1 MISLGSRDARKG
13 LGLGFVSGSEMEE
26 NDLEE
31 GETFSYHNDDYSTI
45 DPDVSLSYIDEKLQ
59 DVLGHFQKDFEGGVS
74 AENLGAKFGGYGSFL
89 PSHQRSPV
97 LSHPRTPLKV
107 HNTPRSPN
115 KLHPEGGRHNSKSP
129 ASASL
134 LMKHG
139 QASATAS
146 LPMPRAS
153 INDSEKDV
161 GVSFAPCAEE
171 ATSGCEHGENYAHP
185 SDQKILKVR
194 IKVGSDNLSTRKNA
208 DIYSGLGLD
217 ISPASSLDDIHTESE
232 VFSREHQDGADESP
246 ISILQIMT
254 SFPVHGDSLLSPLP
268 DDLYYLTEKEKRH
281 RESKPRCLQKGGQ
294 ESSNGSDSARG
305 SDKVLGEKKPKLFEK
320 KSYSVELRNLN
331 DEDTQNGIGFLLKKE
346 TDTETLD
353 CEELVANALKLPL
366 LSNSYSKVVDSEKGN
381 ARVVDNFWVAN
392 KVKEESFS
400 EMLKQETVEAVSTQE
415 IGLVEKRNGKAASA
429 CKVWEDKKVNSDGD
443 ILVYPKKE
451 SNVKVEKA
459 DVSAKVNSNVSKV
472 SKAQN
477 ADPVDPLEEKASKKA
492 TSHAEDDMLLASGKE
507 YSSSGEKK
515 KSKGSQS
522 YSAQGAEAPKDSL
535 RMDSSFVPKNRK
547 STHANYYLSKSEME
561 DSKLQK
567 DNGKARNNRYRDF
580 FGDIELEQED
590 NDVDSE
596 EMLSIG
602 RPKDFEAV
610 EKSKF
615 ASNGKS
621 KEMLNG
627 KKVDKPAAS
636 ETYSR
641 SALNATPC
649 SGNGSVADAA
659 PGTLG
664 SLVKEDWVCC
674 DKCQKWRLLPLGTNP
689 DSLPEKWLCSMLSWL
704 PGMNRCSVSEEETTK
719 ALIAMY
725 QVPVPENLNNQH
737 GHPSGVLP
745 GLSLADA
752 SHFGQNRQNLGFHA
766 VPSCGKKNDTKDVS
780 TALGQ
785 VGPAQPPNSAK
796 KNPQAA
802 VKSRSLNGAN
812 QFSPANVIQPMY
824 LSSSSVLE
832 KHQHK
837 LKEKHKSLEQHSDGG
852 ETKSCKIKSKR
863 GNDQG
868 CFRISKKVKID
879 RMHGTGEDWMP
890 DHDGLVGKG
899 GPSSSSGLS
908 VKASEKYRHKYN
920 DHSAKD
926 TKCEANSST
935 KGPRR
940 DPKDQ
945 VQVTGDDGCLYLEK
959 LGDKDIIRKRK
970 MNENEDA
977 HVYTASLLS
986 GHLPRDR
993 KDFLEQSS
1001 EDIHRKEK
1009 KARVSKSERKETS
1022 ASKGSG
1028 GAAKKV
1034 SSTKDQ
1040 QLGRELGSSLS
1051 QRSLDG
1057 TDSLRRDL
1065 RSVRSSQAATSSSS
1079 KVSGSRK
1086 TKTNMQEAKGSPVES
1101 VSSSPLR
1108 FSNPDK
1114 STSTKRS
1121 LEGKF
1126 FFGDSGTPRRCSD
1139 GEDDRGSNRF
1149 GTVRKDETF
1158 VNNQGSLE
1166 SFVVDFQER
1175 DMGHLADSE
1184 ANIQIE
1190 PSPTFANRHFANDG
1204 TETLGND
1211 TQCLC
1216 KPHSSDQHCGEEREN
1231 DKQYHANVS
1240 HRRKSGKGTSAG
1252 SKGKHGIFTSELDKS
1267 KIKISGSRNESIDH
1281 TPFEEKSRGGK
1292 NRVREKSVVNNSD
1305 KVENNFVGKKEPA
1318 GKVGNENSKR
1328 ASQSKF
1334 GGIGGLDVKL
1344 DAVSSHDHKQDMRL
1358 DRDERSSKR
1367 YLSEKTDR
1375 AEVSG
1380 RGKSHPLPPSGRGQ
1394 NERVTHSPY
1403 LNSGSQKENGGS
1415 SLLIDASEGGD
1426 ELKAPK
1432 QIYKSENQ
1440 NGNQMIRSRHP
1451 TINGHKV
1458 RDAEAPSPVRRE
1470 SSNQAMNA
1478 VKEAKDLKHLADRL
1492 KNSGSSA
1499 ESTGLYFEAAVKFLH
1514 GASLLESSNGESA
1527 KQGEMI
1533 QSMQMYS
1540 STAKLCKFC
1549 AHEYEKSKDMAA
1561 AALAYK
1567 CMEVAYMRVIYFSHT
1582 STNRDQH
1589 ELQAALQI
1597 VPPGE
1602 SPSSSASDVDNL
1614 INPATL
1620 DKVPLAKGIS
1630 SPQVAGNHVIIARNR
1645 PSFVR
1650 LLNFAQDVNSAM
1662 DASRKSRTAF
1672 TAANLRK
1679 EEPQYREGITS
1690 VKTALDFNFQDVVG
1704 FLHLVRLAMEAIG
1717 H

>member
-1 MISLGSRDARKG
+1 MHGGRLMGCLETGQKLAIAVGLGRDARKG
-13 LGLGFVSGSEMEE
+13 LGLGFVSGLEMEE
-26 NDLEE
+26 TDLEE
-31 GETFSYHNDDYSTI
+31 GETFSYHNDAYSTI

-129 ASASL
+129 SSASL
-134 LMKHG
+134 LVKHG

-146 LPMPRAS
+146 LPLRRAS

-171 ATSGCEHGENYAHP
+171 ATSGCEHGENHAHP
-185 SDQKILKVR
+185 SDQKTLKVR

-232 VFSREHQDGADESP
+232 GFSREHQDGADESP
-246 ISILQIMT
+246 ISILQA
-254 SFPVHGDSLLSPLP
+254 SSQHYLLHGDSLLSPLP
-268 DDLYYLTEKEKRH
+268 DDLYYLTEKEKRQGE
-281 RESKPRCLQKGGQ
+281 RKPRCLQKGGQ
-294 ESSNGSDSARG
+294 ESSNGSDSAR
-305 SDKVLGEKKPKLFEK
+305 SNDKVLGEKKPKLFEK
-320 KSYSVELRNLN
+320 NSYSVELRNHN

-366 LSNSYSKVVDSEKGN
+366 LSNSYSRVVDSEKGN

-429 CKVWEDKKVNSDGD
+429 SKVWEDKKVNSDSD
-443 ILVYPKKE
+443 TLVYPKKE

-507 YSSSGEKK
+507 YSSSGETK

-522 YSAQGAEAPKDSL
+522 YSAQGAEVPKDSL
-535 RMDSSFVPKNRK
+535 RMDFSFVPKNRK

-580 FGDIELEQED
+580 FGDIELEKED

-602 RPKDFEAV
+602 RPKDFETV

-615 ASNGKS
+615 ASDGKS

-627 KKVDKPAAS
+627 KKMDKPAAS

-689 DSLPEKWLCSMLSWL
+689 DSLPEKWLCSMLNWL
-704 PGMNRCSVSEEETTK
+704 PGMNRCSVNEEETTK

-737 GHPSGVLP
+737 GHPNCVLP

-766 VPSCGKKNDTKDVS
+766 VPSCGKKNGTKDVS

-785 VGPAQPPNSAK
+785 VGPAQLPNSAK

-837 LKEKHKSLEQHSDGG
+837 LKEKHKSLERHSDGG

-863 GNDQG
+863 SNDQD

-879 RMHGTGEDWMP
+879 GMHGTGEDWMP

-899 GPSSSSGLS
+899 GPSTSSGLS
-908 VKASEKYRHKYN
+908 VKASENYRHKYN

-926 TKCEANSST
+926 TKCVRQIAAQKVLVEIQKIKS
-935 KGPRR
+935 R
-940 DPKDQ
+940 
-945 VQVTGDDGCLYLEK
+945 LLEMM
-959 LGDKDIIRKRK
+959 D
-970 MNENEDA
+970 
-977 HVYTASLLS
+977 VSSLLS
-986 GHLPRDR
+986 GRLPRDR

-1034 SSTKDQ
+1034 SRTKDQ
-1040 QLGRELGSSLS
+1040 QLGQELGSSLS

-1121 LEGKF
+1121 LEGKI
-1126 FFGDSGTPRRCSD
+1126 FFGDAGTPRRCSD
-1139 GEDDRGSNRF
+1139 GEDDRGSNRS

-1158 VNNQGSLE
+1158 VNNRGSLE
-1166 SFVVDFQER
+1166 SFVVDFQET
-1175 DMGHLADSE
+1175 DMGHLADNE

-1190 PSPTFANRHFANDG
+1190 PSPTFANH
-1204 TETLGND
+1204 
-1211 TQCLC
+1211 
-1216 KPHSSDQHCGEEREN
+1216 QHCGEEREN

-1252 SKGKHGIFTSELDKS
+1252 SKGKHGIFTSELDKG
-1267 KIKISGSRNESIDH
+1267 KIKISGSLNESIDH
-1281 TPFEEKSRGGK
+1281 TPYEEKSRGGK

-1305 KVENNFVGKKEPA
+1305 KVENNFVGKKESA
-1318 GKVGNENSKR
+1318 

-1344 DAVSSHDHKQDMRL
+1344 DAVSSHDHKQDMQL

-1394 NERVTHSPY
+1394 NEGVTHSPY
-1403 LNSGSQKENGGS
+1403 LSSESQKNNGGS

-1451 TINGHKV
+1451 TINGHRV

-1527 KQGEMI
+1527 KQG
-1533 QSMQMYS
+1533 
-1540 STAKLCKFC
+1540 FC

-1589 ELQAALQI
+1589 ELQRALQI

-1630 SPQVAGNHVIIARNR
+1630 SPQVAGNHVIVARNR

-1662 DASRKSRTAF
+1662 EASRKSRTAF

-1717 H
+1717 R

>member
-13 LGLGFVSGSEMEE
+13 IGLGLGFGSGSEMEE
-26 NDLEE
+26 TDLEE
-31 GETFSYHNDDYSTI
+31 GETFSYQNDDYSTI
-45 DPDVSLSYIDEKLQ
+45 DPDVALSYIDEKLQ

-89 PSHQRSPV
+89 PTCQRSPV
-97 LSHPRTPLKV
+97 LSHPRTPHKV
-107 HNTPRSPN
+107 QNSNRPRSPN
-115 KLHPEGGRHNSKSP
+115 KLHPEGGSHNSKGPS
-129 ASASL
+129 SAFL
-134 LMKHG
+134 LVKHG
-139 QASATAS
+139 QASATTS
-146 LPMPRAS
+146 LPLPRAS
-153 INDSEKDV
+153 VNDSAKGDV
-161 GVSFAPCAEE
+161 AVSFSPCAEE
-171 ATSGCEHGENYAHP
+171 TTSGCEHGEIYSHP
-185 SDQKILKVR
+185 SDQKTLKVR

-217 ISPASSLDDIHTESE
+217 LSSASSLDDIHADSE
-232 VFSREHQDGADESP
+232 GFSREHQDELDESP
-246 ISILQIMT
+246 TNILQIMT
-254 SFPVHGDSLLSPLP
+254 SFPVPGDLLLSPLP
-268 DDLYYLTEKEKRH
+268 DDLYYLTEREKH
-281 RESKPRCLQKGGQ
+281 QIESKPRCLQKGGQ
-294 ESSNGSDSARG
+294 ESSNRSDSAWRN
-305 SDKVLGEKKPKLFEK
+305 DKVLGGKRPKIFEK
-320 KSYSVELRNLN
+320 NSYSDELKNLN
-331 DEDTQNGIGFLLKKE
+331 DKDTQNGIDFLLKKE
-346 TDTETLD
+346 TDIETLD
-353 CEELVANALKLPL
+353 CEELVASALKLPL
-366 LSNSYSKVVDSEKGN
+366 LSNSYSKEVDSGKGN
-381 ARVVDNFWVAN
+381 ARVVDNFWVAS

-400 EMLKQETVEAVSTQE
+400 EILKQEAVEAVSTQE
-415 IGLVEKRNGKAASA
+415 IGSVEKRNGKAASVRT
-429 CKVWEDKKVNSDGD
+429 VWEDKKVNSNGD

-459 DVSAKVNSNVSKV
+459 DVSAKVHTNVPKV

-477 ADPVDPLEEKASKKA
+477 ADPIDPLEEKASKKA

-507 YSSSGEKK
+507 HSSSGEKK

-522 YSAQGAEAPKDSL
+522 YSAQVAEVPKDNS
-535 RMDSSFVPKNRK
+535 RMNSSSVPQNRK
-547 STHANYYLSKSEME
+547 STHANYYPSKSEME

-567 DNGKARNNRYRDF
+567 DNGKARNNRYRNF

-596 EMLSIG
+596 EMMLIG
-602 RPKDFEAV
+602 RPKHFEAV
-610 EKSKF
+610 EKCTF
-615 ASNGKS
+615 ASNGTS

-627 KKVDKPAAS
+627 KKMDKPAAL

-641 SALNATPC
+641 SAINAAPC
-649 SGNGSVADAA
+649 AGNGSIADAA

-664 SLVKEDWVCC
+664 PLVKEYWVCC
-674 DKCQKWRLLPLGTNP
+674 DKCQKWRLLPIGTNP
-689 DSLPEKWLCSMLSWL
+689 DSLPEKWLCSMLNWL

-719 ALIAMY
+719 ALIAIY
-725 QVPVPENLNNQH
+725 QVPVSENQNNQH
-737 GHPSGVLP
+737 GHPSGALP

-752 SHFGQNRQNLGFHA
+752 SHFGQNRQNLGFRA
-766 VPSCGKKNDTKDVS
+766 VPSGGKKNGTKDVS
-780 TALGQ
+780 AAFSQ
-785 VGPAQPPNSAK
+785 VGPAQLPNSVK

-802 VKSRSLNGAN
+802 VKSRSLNSAN
-812 QFSPANVIQPMY
+812 QSPPANVIEPIH
-824 LSSSSVLE
+824 LSTSSVLE

-837 LKEKHKSLEQHSDGG
+837 PKEKNKSLEQHSDGG
-852 ETKSCKIKSKR
+852 ETKSSKIKSKR
-863 GNDQG
+863 NNDQD

-879 RMHGTGEDWMP
+879 GMHGTGEDWIP

-899 GPSSSSGLS
+899 GPSSSSGLP
-908 VKASEKYRHKYN
+908 VKASEKYQHKYN
-920 DHSAKD
+920 DHSSKD
-926 TKCEANSST
+926 TST
-935 KGPRR
+935 KVPRR
-940 DPKDQ
+940 NPKDE
-945 VQVTGDDGCLYLEK
+945 VQVTADDGCLHLEK
-959 LGDKDIIRKRK
+959 LDDKNVVRKRK
-970 MNENEDA
+970 MNESQDA
-977 HVYTASLLS
+977 PVYTAFLRN
-986 GHLPRDR
+986 GHHPRDR
-993 KDFLEQSS
+993 KDFLEQTS

-1009 KARVSKSERKETS
+1009 KARVSKSEGKETS
-1022 ASKGSG
+1022 ASKCSG
-1028 GAAKKV
+1028 GAAKRV
-1034 SSTKDQ
+1034 SKTKDQ
-1040 QLGRELGSSLS
+1040 QLGLDLGSSLS
-1051 QRSLDG
+1051 QQSLDG

-1086 TKTNMQEAKGSPVES
+1086 TKANMHEAKGSPVES

-1114 STSTKRS
+1114 STSTRRS
-1121 LEGKF
+1121 LERKDI
-1126 FFGDSGTPRRCSD
+1126 FGDAGTPRRCSD
-1139 GEDDRGSNRF
+1139 GEDDRGSNRS

-1158 VNNQGSLE
+1158 VNNRGSLE
-1166 SFVVDFQER
+1166 SFVLDFQER
-1175 DMGHLADSE
+1175 GVGHLADSE

-1190 PSPTFANRHFANDG
+1190 PSPEFTNCHFSNDG
-1204 TETLGND
+1204 TESLGND
-1211 TQCLC
+1211 TQYPC
-1216 KPHSSDQHCGEEREN
+1216 KTHSSDQRRSEEREN
-1231 DKQYHANVS
+1231 DKQYHAKVS
-1240 HRRKSGKGTSAG
+1240 HRKKSGKGTSSG
-1252 SKGKHGIFTSELDKS
+1252 SKDKDGSFTSQLNKG
-1267 KIKISGSRNESIDH
+1267 KIKISDSGNESIDR
-1281 TPFEEKSRGGK
+1281 TPYEEKSRVEK
-1292 NRVREKSVVNNSD
+1292 IRDREKSVVNSD
-1305 KVENNFVGKKEPA
+1305 KVEKNFVGKKKSA
-1318 GKVGNENSKR
+1318 GEVGNENSKR
-1328 ASQSKF
+1328 ESQSKF
-1334 GGIGGLDVKL
+1334 EGISGLDVKL
-1344 DAVSSHDHKQDMRL
+1344 DAVSSQDQKQDIQL

-1380 RGKSHPLPPSGRGQ
+1380 KGKSHSLPPSGRGQ

-1403 LNSGSQKENGGS
+1403 LNSGSQKENGGN

-1451 TINGHKV
+1451 TINGHRV
-1458 RDAEAPSPVRRE
+1458 RDTEAPSPVRRE

-1478 VKEAKDLKHLADRL
+1478 VKEAKDLKHLADRF

-1499 ESTGLYFEAAVKFLH
+1499 ESTGLYFQAAVKFLH

-1540 STAKLCKFC
+1540 STAKLCEFC

-1567 CMEVAYMRVIYFSHT
+1567 CMEIAYMRVIYSSHT
-1582 STNRDQH
+1582 NTNRDQH
-1589 ELQAALQI
+1589 ELQRALQI

-1620 DKVPLAKGIS
+1620 DKVPLAKRIS
-1630 SPQVAGNHVIIARNR
+1630 SRQVAGNHVIVAKNR

-1662 DASRKSRTAF
+1662 EASRKSRTAF

-1679 EEPQYREGITS
+1679 EEVQDREGITS
-1690 VKTALDFNFQDVVG
+1690 VKTALDFNFQDVEG

-1717 H
+1717 R